1 MNTGR
6 VNLKAHVL
14 VVEDDRSVRRMLRFS
29 LTDSGFEVDEVD
41 NGVGAIQKLESNT
54 PDAVI
59 VDLGLADGRGANVL
73 DWLHHR
79 ADAGEGR
86 PVWVVVSA
94 LDQDEAMKRY
104 GSLGPHFIAKP
115 FDPWKLVELI
125 ENLLEKRLRG

>member
-1 MNTGR
+1 MDTGS
-6 VNLKAHVL
+6 VDLKVQVL
-14 VVEDDRSVRRMLRFS
+14 VIEDDRSVRRMLRFS

-41 NGVGAIQKLESNT
+41 TGVGAIHKLEGNT

-59 VDLGLADGRGANVL
+59 VDLGLADGRGAAVL

-79 ADAGEGR
+79 ADAGNGR

-94 LDQDEAMKRY
+94 LDQDEAMQRY
-104 GSLGPHFIAKP
+104 GSLGRHFIPKP

-125 ENLLEKRLRG
+125 ENLLQE